1 MQSERIEREEALS
14 LLRTAS
20 LLDLME
26 RGWAARQALHPGRN
40 VTFVIDTNPNYTNV
54 CVTRCAFCS
63 FYRAPEH
70 PEAYTL
76 SPAEVAA
83 KVASAGREGATTVLL
98 QGGHHPGLS
107 LPYYQEMITAIR
119 EAAPG
124 MHLHLFSPPEIGHI
138 ARNSGT
144 DPETVLRTFYDMG
157 LRTMP
162 GGGAEILVDAV
173 RRRVSPGKT
182 SAGEWL
188 DIMRTAHRV
197 GFKTT
202 ATMTYGHCERDEDII
217 EHLFRL
223 RELQDETGGFY
234 AFIPWSFKPGISRL
248 GETVSGPEL
257 PSFYVRIIALARIVL
272 DNFPHIQASWFS
284 EGWRAGQL
292 ALHGGADDF
301 GGLLLEENV
310 LFQARHAYATT
321 LDALLETIRG
331 AGFLP
336 VQRDSLYNPLK
347 AYDTSEGPGSPA
359 HMERQAGSGAHN
371 GTKTERRID
380 P

>member
-1 MQSERIEREEALS
+1 M
-14 LLRTAS
+14 LRTAS

-26 RGWAARQALHPGRN
+26 QGWAVRQALHPGRE

-63 FYRAPEH
+63 FYRAPGH

-76 SPAEVAA
+76 SPAEVAG
-83 KVASAGREGATTVLL
+83 KVARAGREGATTVLL

-107 LPYYQEMITAIR
+107 LSYYQEMIDAIR
-119 EAAPG
+119 AAAPE
-124 MHLHLFSPPEIGHI
+124 MHLHLFSPSEIGHI

-144 DPETVLRTFYDMG
+144 DPETVLRIFYDMG

-173 RRRVSPGKT
+173 RRHVSPGKI

-257 PSFYVRIIALARIVL
+257 PSFYVRVIAVARIVL

-336 VQRDSLYNPLK
+336 VQRDSLYNPLSV
-347 AYDTSEGPGSPA
+347 YDAAEGSASPVQT
-359 HMERQAGSGAHN
+359 ERQPGSGAHI
-371 GTKTERRID
+371 GTKMERHLE